1 MEHQAIVTGASRGIG
16 RAIALALAR
25 DGHRLVLN
33 YLSRDDAAQ
42 EVATQIRAIG
52 GACEILKFD
61 VTDAESA
68 GAAIKSHIKRH
79 GPIDIVVNNAG
90 ITRDMLFPAMKLESF
105 RKVIDVALTGFYAV
119 SRPCILGMLKQNWG
133 RIINISSMAGLAP
146 NPGQVNYSAAKAGLI
161 GATRSL
167 SAELCARGILVNAV
181 APGFIET
188 DMLGATK
195 VDPAELVK
203 LIPLGRLGR
212 PEEVAEL
219 VSYLASDRSSYLTG
233 QVIGVNGGLL

>member
-1 MEHQAIVTGASRGIG
+1 MKHQAIVTGASRGIG
-16 RAIALALAR
+16 KAIAEALAR

-33 YLSRDDAAQ
+33 YLSRDDAAAA
-42 EVATQIRAIG
+42 VATKIRAADG
-52 GACEILKFD
+52 ECEILKFD
-61 VTDAESA
+61 VSDAEIASSA
-68 GAAIKSHIKRH
+68 VKSYIKQH

-90 ITRDMLFPAMKLESF
+90 VTRDMLFPAMKLESF
-105 RKVIDVALTGFYAV
+105 RKVIDTTIMGFYAV
-119 SRPCILGMLKQNWG
+119 TRPCILGMLKQNWG
-133 RIINISSMAGLAP
+133 RVINISSLAALTP

-188 DMLGATK
+188 DMLQATK
-195 VDPAELVK
+195 VDRADLVK
-203 LIPLGRLGR
+203 LIPQGRVGR

-219 VSYLASDRSSYLTG
+219 VAFLASDRASYVTG
-233 QVIGVNGGLL
+233 QVIGINGGML